1 MLMTLLTKKTLVNV
15 AIGAALFTSA
25 ISAVQACSRL
35 IWDTEEHGVF
45 VSRTMDWMVET
56 HPTIDVRAKGISY
69 RGAESGEKVMQ
80 WTSKYAS
87 ILTTFYGK
95 AGIDGFNEAGLAAN
109 ALYLGEESSGE
120 YNADKVQLENSR
132 VIPYF
137 LDNFS
142 TVKEA
147 LVGLEDIQIQLFTH
161 GDAVLKGHYSLQD
174 SSGDSAILEFIEG
187 EWKIYHGKQ
196 YDVLTNSPE
205 FNEHLNNWDTK
216 KPTKQTQYASDYPL
230 DGNVG
235 PAERFVWNKYMLA
248 QLQEPS
254 SIINGLAKIDSSTYK
269 VPLDA
274 ANRLVDGKMTG
285 YATQYTLTYN
295 LEQKELNMRYQYG
308 DVYTQFKVD
317 FNKLNDGKNYTLK
330 ADEQTNV
337 GDMTSQFEQTN
348 GVMEQYRVNK

>member
-1 MLMTLLTKKTLVNV
+1 MALLVKKSFVNV

-25 ISAVQACSRL
+25 ISVVEACSRL
-35 IWDTEEHGVF
+35 IWDTEDFGVF

-56 HPTIDVRAKGISY
+56 HPTLDVRAKGLSY
-69 RGAESGEKVMQ
+69 RGAESGDKVMT

-95 AGIDGFNEAGLAAN
+95 AGIDGFNEAGLAVN
-109 ALYLGEESSGE
+109 ALYLGEESSGK
-120 YNADKVQLENSR
+120 YDANKAQLENSR
-132 VIPYF
+132 VVPYF

-147 LVGLEDIQIQLFTH
+147 LVGLDNIQLQLFTH
-161 GDAVLKGHYSLQD
+161 GDSQLKGHYSLQD
-174 SSGDSAILEFIEG
+174 RSGDSAILEFIDG
-187 EWKIYHGKQ
+187 KWNIYHGEQ
-196 YDVLTNSPE
+196 YNVLTNSPE
-205 FNEHLNNWDTK
+205 FSEHLNNWDDK
-216 KPTKQTQYASDYPL
+216 KPTQQSQFSSQYPL

-274 ANRLVDGKMTG
+274 ANRIVDGKMTG

-330 ADEQTNV
+330 VDEQTNT
-337 GDMTSQFEQTN
+337 GDMTKQFEQKN
-348 GVMEQYRVNK
+348 GVMAQYRIN

>member
-1 MLMTLLTKKTLVNV
+1 MALLAKKSLVKV
-15 AIGAALFTSA
+15 AVGAALFTSA
-25 ISAVQACSRL
+25 ISVVQACSRL
-35 IWDTEEHGVF
+35 IWETENHGVF

-69 RGAESGEKVMQ
+69 RGAESGAQVMT

-87 ILTTFYGK
+87 ILTTFYSK

-142 TVKEA
+142 SVKEA
-147 LVGLEDIQIQLFTH
+147 LVGIEDIQIQLFSHDGTQ
-161 GDAVLKGHYSLQD
+161 LKGHYALQD
-174 SSGDSAILEFIEG
+174 ASGDSAILEFIDG
-187 EWKIYHGKQ
+187 QWKIYHGAQ

-205 FNEHLNNWDTK
+205 FYKHLDNWKEK
-216 KPTKQTQYASDYPL
+216 KPTQQSQFSSDYPL

-235 PAERFVWNKYMLA
+235 AAERFVWNKYMLA

-254 SIINGLAKIDSSTYK
+254 SLINGLAKLDSSTYK

-274 ANRLVDGKMTG
+274 ANRLIDGKMTG

-295 LEQKELNMRYQYG
+295 LAQKELNMRYQYG
-308 DVYTQFKVD
+308 EVYTQFKVD

-330 ADEQTNV
+330 ADEQSNV
-337 GDMTSQFEQTN
+337 GDMTSQFKQQN
-348 GVMEQYRVNK
+348 GVMAQYRINNVE